1 MYVTIYTEDKES
13 HIITRE
19 VTDREL
25 EVYRAHTDGFF
36 GIVQRQGEQIEDPYQ
51 LLEWMMEGYKDTP
64 RERLLEM
71 CRERPDLRQLEKL
84 DDTEIRLALC
94 ESWTAALVQ
103 SANLT
108 EVESL
113 GKGQK

>member
-1 MYVTIYTEDKES
+1 
-13 HIITRE
+13 
-19 VTDREL
+19 
-25 EVYRAHTDGFF
+25 
-36 GIVQRQGEQIEDPYQ
+36 
-51 LLEWMMEGYKDTP
+51 MEGYKDTP

-103 SANLT
+103 SSNLT

-113 GKGQK
+113 GKVLSR